1 MPEAIAEGTNVRGVI
16 SQLAHLDH
24 KHFLIPQGKA
34 EGLIFLRNR
43 FIVHVNGLSWANGAY
58 YMFKWLI
65 ITLIKKMEPSHW
77 LRAMV

>member
-24 KHFLIPQGKA
+24 KQFLIPQGKA

-43 FIVHVNGLSWANGAY
+43 FIVLENGLS
-58 YMFKWLI
+58 
-65 ITLIKKMEPSHW
+65 
-77 LRAMV
+77 

>member
-16 SQLAHLDH
+16 SQLAHLHH

-43 FIVHVNGLSWANGAY
+43 FIVHKFGLSWAN
-58 YMFKWLI
+58 
-65 ITLIKKMEPSHW
+65 
-77 LRAMV
+77 MVILPEVQVSARGDSRGY

>member
-34 EGLIFLRNR
+34 EDFIFLRNG
-43 FIVHVNGLSWANGAY
+43 FIVHKFGLSWANIAISLLYRLCYGHYSWDVTINA
-58 YMFKWLI
+58 
-65 ITLIKKMEPSHW
+65 
-77 LRAMV
+77 

>member
-24 KHFLIPQGKA
+24 KHFLIPQGQA

-43 FIVHVNGLSWANGAY
+43 FIVHKFGLSWANSLY
-58 YMFKWLI
+58 HCSNI
-65 ITLIKKMEPSHW
+65 IT
-77 LRAMV
+77 VGDNG

>member
-34 EGLIFLRNR
+34 EGFIFLRNG
-43 FIVHVNGLSWANGAY
+43 FIVHKFGVSWAN
-58 YMFKWLI
+58 KEIVLVNI
-65 ITLIKKMEPSHW
+65 S
-77 LRAMV
+77 V